1 MKTTR
6 RALLLAAMGAG
17 LPLGYLAL
25 QSAAVP
31 VMDMVLLDGSR
42 HKPVDF
48 EGRVT
53 LVNFWA
59 TSCSVCVAEMPAMA
73 ETYQHFRGR
82 GFSVVAVAMQHDAP
96 SRVVHFVQSRALPF
110 PVAIDNTGAVARAW
124 GDVALTPTSF
134 LVNQSGK
141 VIKRYQGAPNFAE
154 LRALIEA
161 TLAQG

>member
-1 MKTTR
+1 MKMTR
-6 RALLLAAMGAG
+6 RALVLGTLGASLPVSYLLW
-17 LPLGYLAL
+17 

-31 VMDMVLLDGSR
+31 AVDMVLLDGSR

-59 TSCSVCVAEMPAMA
+59 TSCAVCVAEMPDMV
-73 ETYQHFRGR
+73 ETYQRFRGR
-82 GFSVVAVAMQHDAP
+82 GFSVVAVAMQYDAP
-96 SRVVHFVQSRALPF
+96 SRVVHFVQSRKLPF

-124 GDVALTPTSF
+124 GDVSLTPTSF
-134 LVNQSGK
+134 LVNRSGRI
-141 VIKRYQGAPNFAE
+141 IKRYQGAPNFAE

-161 TLAQG
+161 SLAQG